1 MKREPV
7 VAGSFYPASR
17 KALIELIEACF
28 MSEIGPGELPKKPD
42 RPLEKNVALIVPHAG
57 YVYSGPVAA
66 HAYAELAKL
75 GNPKLVVLL
84 GPNHTGYGARIG
96 VWADGSWSTPLGE
109 VQVCE
114 EAAQKLLKECKE
126 SSADIRCHIAEH
138 SLEVQLPFLQYIFKD
153 FEILPITMFPANLQ
167 ICKSLAHAL
176 DELLK
181 NFSSTVLV
189 VSSDFNH
196 YEDYATTKWKDQL
209 AIEEILKRDA
219 EGLYR
224 MVADHRITMCG
235 LSPVACLLYMQSFSK
250 PKLLKHATSGDTSHD
265 RSHVVG
271 YASFIFE

>member
-1 MKREPV
+1 MKRDPV

-17 KALIELIEACF
+17 KALIEVIEDCF
-28 MSEIGPGELPKKPD
+28 MSKIGPGELPKKPD
-42 RPLEKNVALIVPHAG
+42 RPLDRNVAVIVPHAG

-66 HAYAELAKL
+66 HAYAELARL

-96 VWADGSWSTPLGE
+96 VWDKGSWSTPLGE

-114 EAAQKLLKECKE
+114 AAAQKLLEECRE
-126 SSADIRCHIAEH
+126 ASADVRCHMVEH

-153 FEILPITMFPANLQ
+153 FEILPVTMFPLSLQ
-167 ICKSLAHAL
+167 VCKSLARAL
-176 DELLK
+176 DELFR

-196 YEDYATTKWKDQL
+196 YEDDATTKRKDQL
-209 AIEEILKRDA
+209 AIEEILRKDP

-224 MVADHRITMCG
+224 VAANERITMCG

-250 PKLLKHATSGDTSHD
+250 ARLLKHATSGDTSGD

-271 YASFIFE
+271 YASLIFE